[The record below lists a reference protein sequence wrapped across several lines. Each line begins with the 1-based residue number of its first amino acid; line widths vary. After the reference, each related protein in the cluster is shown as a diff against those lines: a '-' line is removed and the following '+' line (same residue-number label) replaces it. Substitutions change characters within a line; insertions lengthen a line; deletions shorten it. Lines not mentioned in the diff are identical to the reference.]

1 MLRHMAIPFQE
12 KIDRVSKLLGTN
24 DAQIALARNRYTANR
39 QRSAAAVT
47 ARADA
52 QSKADRLRAAG
63 HPKQARHW
71 DREAGRQRVVAIKNH
86 ERALHFRGR
95 IKELLQEKHGLEVR
109 QEKLQDA
116 AHKYLKNHGVQ
127 IHGNKAT
134 GGTPEQRWIAVC
146 LASVA
151 NCSAGKRRNF
161 YSMPGNW
168 DVDHVIVP
176 GEAPGERS
184 DCSSTV
190 TGWAKAA
197 GLPDPNGADWTGG
210 FTGTLLGAHGGW
222 KEVSRERMVKH
233 GWGYIVYGSGV
244 GHHTEAYIGP
254 GDRTAGHGSAP
265 VDFGVID
272 LFGSGEIQRYF
283 IYDPD

>member
-1 MLRHMAIPFQE
+1 MAIPFQD
-12 KIDRVSKLLGTN
+12 KIDRVAQLLSTN
-24 DAQIALARNRYTANR
+24 GAQLALARNRYTANR
-39 QRSAAAVT
+39 QRSADAVKWRT
-47 ARADA
+47 DS
-52 QSKADRLRAAG
+52 QEKADRLRTQG
-63 HPKQARHW
+63 HSKEARHW
-71 DREAGRQRVVAIKNH
+71 DREAGRARVVAIKNH

-109 QEKLQDA
+109 QDKLKKNA
-116 AHKYLKNHGVQ
+116 ADYLKNHGVH
-127 IHGNKAT
+127 IHGNKAV
-134 GGTPEQRWIAVC
+134 GGTPKERWIAVC

-151 NCSAGKRRNF
+151 NCSSGDRRNF
-161 YSMPGNW
+161 YSMPGSW

-176 GEAPGERS
+176 GERPGERS

-197 GLPDPNGADWTGG
+197 GLPDPNGEDWHGG
-210 FTGTLLGAHGGW
+210 FTGTLLRGANGW

-265 VDFGVID
+265 VDFGIID
-272 LFGSGEIQRYF
+272 LFGSGEVQRYF
-283 IYDPD
+283 IYDPN

>member
-1 MLRHMAIPFQE
+1 MAIPFQD
-12 KIDRVSKLLGTN
+12 KIDRVAQLLLTN
-24 DAQIALARNRYTANR
+24 DAQLDIARNRYTANR

-52 QSKADRLRAAG
+52 QTAADRLRRKG
-63 HPKQARHW
+63 HRKQALAK
-71 DREAGRQRVVAIKNH
+71 DREAGRQRVIAIKNH
-86 ERALHFRGR
+86 ERALYFRGR

-109 QEKLQDA
+109 QDKLHHA
-116 AHKYLKNHGVQ
+116 AAKYLKNHGVR
-127 IHGNKAT
+127 IVGNKAV

-151 NCSAGKRRNF
+151 NCSSGDRRNF
-161 YSMPGNW
+161 YSMPGSW
-168 DVDHVIVP
+168 DVDHVIKP
-176 GEAPGERS
+176 GESPGERS

-197 GLPDPNGADWTGG
+197 GLPDPNGANWTGG
-210 FTGTLLGAHGGW
+210 FTGTLLGAHNGW

-233 GWGYIVYGSGV
+233 GWGYIVYGSGS

-272 LFGSGEIQRYF
+272 LFGSGEVQRYF

>member
-1 MLRHMAIPFQE
+1 MAIPFQD
-12 KIDRVSKLLGTN
+12 KIDAVAKALGVN
-24 DAQIALARNRYTANR
+24 EAQLALARNRYTANR

-52 QSKADRLRAAG
+52 QHEADELRRKG
-63 HPKQARHW
+63 HPKAARAA
-71 DREAGRQRVVAIKNH
+71 DQKAGRKRVIAIKNH

-109 QEKLQDA
+109 QDKLQENA
-116 AHKYLKNHGVQ
+116 REYLKKHGVQ
-127 IHGNKAT
+127 IVGNKAT
-134 GGTPEQRWIAVC
+134 GGTPKQRWIAVC

-151 NCSAGKRRNF
+151 NCSNGERRNF
-161 YSMPGNW
+161 YSMPGVW
-168 DVDHVIVP
+168 DVDHVIKP
-176 GEAPGERS
+176 GERPGERS

-190 TGWAKAA
+190 TGWAKSA
-197 GLPDPNGADWTGG
+197 GLPDPNGEDWHGG
-210 FTGTLLGAHGGW
+210 FTGTLLGAHNGW
-222 KEVSRERMVKH
+222 KEVSRARMVKH

-272 LFGSGEIQRYF
+272 LFGSGEVQRYF

>member
-1 MLRHMAIPFQE
+1 MTIPFQE
-12 KIDRVSKLLGTN
+12 KIDAVAKALGIN
-24 DAQIALARNRYTANR
+24 EGQLALARSRYTANR

-47 ARADA
+47 ARVDA
-52 QSKADRLRAAG
+52 QTKADELRAKG
-63 HPKQARHW
+63 HPKAARAA

-95 IKELLQEKHGLEVR
+95 IKELVQEKHGLETR
-109 QEKLQDA
+109 QDKLKQHA
-116 AHKYLKNHGVQ
+116 ADYLKSHGVQ
-127 IHGNKAT
+127 ITGNHAA
-134 GGTPEQRWIAVC
+134 GGTPKERWIAVC

-151 NCSAGKRRNF
+151 NCSSGDRRNF

-168 DVDHVIVP
+168 DVSHVIKP

-197 GLPDPNGADWTGG
+197 GLPDPNGANWTGG
-210 FTGTLLGAHGGW
+210 FTGTLLGGHNGW

-272 LFGSGEIQRYF
+272 LFGSGEVQRYF
-283 IYDPD
+283 IYDPK

>member
-1 MLRHMAIPFQE
+1 MALPFQS
-12 KIDRVSKLLGTN
+12 KIDRVAKLLSVN
-24 DAQIALARNRYTANR
+24 AAQLALARNRYAANR
-39 QRSAAAVT
+39 QRSAEAVK
-47 ARADA
+47 ARKAD
-52 QSKADRLRAAG
+52 QEKADRLRAQG
-63 HPKQARHW
+63 HPKEARHW
-71 DREAGRQRVVAIKNH
+71 DREAGRQRVIAVKNH

-109 QEKLQDA
+109 QEKL
-116 AHKYLKNHGVQ
+116 HKHAEEYLKKHGVQ
-127 IHGNKAT
+127 IKGNHAI
-134 GGTPEQRWIAVC
+134 GGTPKERWIAVC

-151 NCSAGKRRNF
+151 NCSKGMPNGRRNF

-176 GEAPGERS
+176 GEKPGERS

-197 GLPDPNGADWTGG
+197 GLPDPNGEDWRGG
-210 FTGTLLGAHGGW
+210 YTGTLLRGVNGW
-222 KEVSRERMVKH
+222 KQVSRERMIKH
-233 GWGYIVYGSGV
+233 GWGYIVYGSGD

-272 LFGSGEIQRYF
+272 LFGSGEVMRYF
-283 IYDPD
+283 IYDPS

>member
-1 MLRHMAIPFQE
+1 MALPFQT
-12 KIDRVSKLLGTN
+12 KIDRVAKLLSAN
-24 DAQIALARNRYTANR
+24 EAQLALARNRYQANR
-39 QRSAAAVT
+39 KRSAAAIE
-47 ARADA
+47 AREAARD
-52 QSKADRLRAAG
+52 KADRLRRAG
-63 HPKQARHW
+63 HPAQARKA
-71 DREAGRQRVVAIKNH
+71 DSEAGRHRVVAVKNH

-95 IKELLQEKHGLEVR
+95 IKELLQEKHGLETR
-109 QEKLQDA
+109 QDKLQQHA
-116 AHKYLKNHGVQ
+116 AEYLKNHGVQ
-127 IHGNKAT
+127 IHGNHAV
-134 GGTPEQRWIAVC
+134 GGTPKERWIAVC

-151 NCSAGKRRNF
+151 NCSQGHRRNF

-168 DVDHVIVP
+168 DVNHVIKP

-197 GLPDPNGADWTGG
+197 GLPDPNGEDWHGG
-210 FTGTLLGAHGGW
+210 FTGTLLGAHNGW

-272 LFGSGEIQRYF
+272 LFGSGEVQRYF